1 MMGASGY
8 AEAQLLLISMAIGL
22 ALLSYVFFKTLRF
35 IFFVKQDRTRRALWM
50 LKVWLQRIV
59 VIVVVVFGLSYA
71 CDVGLRSKAHECHT
85 EESKKDGGLYNA
97 ELCYLTGSSDGY
109 TMRLRLY
116 SSKDGSLL
124 AERTFTDLDPEL
136 VWSRE
141 WIGYNINGGDAYV
154 PLPPSWMDRMRA
166 KLP

>member
-1 MMGASGY
+1 MGASGY
-8 AEAQLLLISMAIGL
+8 AEAQLLLMGMAIGL

-35 IFFVKQDRTRRALWM
+35 VLSSKQGRAQLTLRM
-50 LKVWLQRIV
+50 FKVWLKRIAV
-59 VIVVVVFGLSYA
+59 VTVVVFGLNYA
-71 CDVGLRSKAHECHT
+71 CDVGLRSKAHECHI
-85 EESKKDGGLYNA
+85 EKSKKDGGLYDA
-97 ELCYLTGSSDGY
+97 ELCYLTGNSDGY

-141 WIGYNINGGDAYV
+141 WIGYNVNGGDAYV
-154 PLPPSWMDRMRA
+154 PLPPSWLDRMRA